1 LRASG
6 KNRCPNPDSRAID
19 SAINKKAIRPIRETM
34 MNDQLNY
41 LLAQA
46 AKGRMS
52 RREFVGRAGALGV
65 SAAVAGTMLTTAA
78 RAEGPVKG
86 GLMRVGMQGGSS
98 TDTLDTALAA
108 SEVPF
113 QVNETWGEKLVDLE
127 QNGTLGMRIA
137 EEVSSNADASQWMFK
152 IRKGVEYHD
161 GGTVSAED
169 VVATLM
175 RHTDDNAKSGAQG
188 IVKGIADMKAEGDT
202 VTLTLASPNADLP
215 FLLADYHLIVQKGG
229 GVDNP
234 TSGIGAGAYKI
245 TEFQPG
251 VRVAFEKFAN
261 YWDSSRGHVDQ
272 AEVLII
278 NDNTARTAAI
288 QSGQIHIMNRIDP
301 KIVALLA
308 GNTDVVIERVAGPGQ
323 YVFIMHCDKAPYDNN
338 DLRMALK
345 LAINREEMVEKILG
359 GMGSVGND
367 FPINAAYPLFD
378 DSIPQRVFDPAAAAE
393 AYKKSGHD
401 GSPLIMQVAPG
412 AFPGA
417 VEAAQL
423 FQSSANAAGIPLQV
437 KLEPDDGY
445 WSNVWNVA
453 PFCASYWG
461 GRPVQDQMYS
471 TAYLSTAEWNDTK
484 FFNPE
489 FDALLIAARGEL
501 DQVKRKG
508 QYSEMASM
516 VRDTGGLIL
525 PMFNDF
531 VEGRRAEVGGWVPNP
546 AGSLMNGKVLTL
558 CWLNA

>member
-1 LRASG
+1 MSDELKFLVG
-6 KNRCPNPDSRAID
+6 
-19 SAINKKAIRPIRETM
+19 
-34 MNDQLNY
+34 
-41 LLAQA
+41 QA
-46 AKGRMS
+46 AKGRIS
-52 RREFVGRAGALGV
+52 RRDFVGRAGALGV
-65 SAAVAGTMLTTAA
+65 SSVMAGSLLATAA

-86 GLMRVGMQGGSS
+86 GLMRLGMQGGSS
-98 TDTLDTALAA
+98 TDSLDPAVAA

-113 QVNETWGEKLVDLE
+113 QVNETWGEKLVDLS
-127 QNGTLGMRIA
+127 QQGMLEMRLA
-137 EEVSSNADASQWMFK
+137 DDVSSNADATQWMFK
-152 IRKGVEYHD
+152 IRKGVEDHH
-161 GGTVSAED
+161 GGTVTAED
-169 VVATLM
+169 VVATLK
-175 RHTDDNAKSGAQG
+175 RHTDENTKSGAQG
-188 IVKGIADMKAEGDT
+188 IVKGISDMKVEGDM
-202 VTLTLASPNADLP
+202 VTLTLASANADLP
-215 FLLADYHLIVQKGG
+215 FLMADYHLMIQKGG

-234 TSGIGAGAYKI
+234 TSGIGAGAYKV
-245 TEFQPG
+245 TEFEPG
-251 VRVAFEKFAN
+251 VRIAFEKFAN
-261 YWDSSRGHVDQ
+261 YWDAGRGHADQ
-272 AEVLII
+272 AEVLVI

-288 QSGQIHIMNRIDP
+288 QSGQIHAMNRIDP

-308 GNTDVVIERVAGPGQ
+308 GNTDVVIERAAGPGH
-323 YVFIMHCDKAPYDNN
+323 YVFIMHCDKAPFDNN

-345 LAINREEMVEKILG
+345 LSINREEMVEKILG

-378 DSIPQRVFDPAAAAE
+378 DSIEQRKFDPAAAAE

-401 GSPLIMQVAPG
+401 GSPLILQVAPG

-423 FQSSANAAGIPLQV
+423 FQASANAAGIPLQV

-471 TAYLSTAEWNDTK
+471 TAYQSTAEWNDTK

-501 DQVKRKG
+501 DQAKRKA
-508 QYSEMASM
+508 QYSEMAHM

-531 VEGRRAEVGGWVPNP
+531 VEGRRAEVGGWIANP
-546 AGSLMNGKVLTL
+546 AGSMMNGKMLTK
-558 CWLNA
+558 CWITV